1 MYVKKFPTLTV
12 RLEERRNAKIQKE
25 FRGEK
30 GGIHDHVFRGGHR
43 GSQVKIRNVSSA
55 EMGIFGHCGV
65 EEGLEYRDRG
75 GVGGYRV
82 VNMAS
87 VATTCATNPPY
98 YFPVSPF
105 FFGNGVIVR
114 RLLGTGHDRLDG
126 LGILDQ
132 FCQLHPSSLEP
143 MMAVGIGRMEA

>member
-1 MYVKKFPTLTV
+1 M
-12 RLEERRNAKIQKE
+12 EERRNAKIQKE

-65 EEGLEYRDRG
+65 EDGFEYRDRG
-75 GVGGYRV
+75 SVGGCRV
-82 VNMAS
+82 VHVAS
-87 VATTCATNPPY
+87 VATTCATNPPH

-105 FFGNGVIVR
+105 FFGNRVIAR
-114 RLLGTGHDRLDG
+114 RLLGTGHDRLDSPG
-126 LGILDQ
+126 VLD
-132 FCQLHPSSLEP
+132 
-143 MMAVGIGRMEA
+143 

>member
-1 MYVKKFPTLTV
+1 
-12 RLEERRNAKIQKE
+12 LEERRNAKIQKE

-43 GSQVKIRNVSSA
+43 GSQVKIRNVRSA

-65 EEGLEYRDRG
+65 EEGLEYRNRG

>member
-1 MYVKKFPTLTV
+1 
-12 RLEERRNAKIQKE
+12 LEERREAKIQKE

-30 GGIHDHVFRGGHR
+30 GGAHDHVFREGHG
-43 GSQVKIRNVSSA
+43 GSQVKIRNVSST
-55 EMGIFGHCGV
+55 EMGIFGHCRM
-65 EEGLEYRDRG
+65 EEGFENRDRG
-75 GVGGYRV
+75 GVGGCRV
-82 VNMAS
+82 VHVAS
-87 VATTCATNPPY
+87 VATTCTTNPPH

-105 FFGNGVIVR
+105 FFGDGVIAR
-114 RLLGTGHDRLDG
+114 RLLGTGHDRLDS